1 MRKALLLALAAF
13 VLVGCSGKKEAK
25 TDEEMTHAATHET
38 EAHEQQVDVP
48 NDGTMPDLSGITWMD
63 GPEGMKYHVL
73 TDGNGA
79 QPQTGQKVEMHYSVW
94 FEDGKLLDSS
104 RQRNST
110 YTFTLGNRE
119 VIRGWDIGVALM
131 HQGDRWLL
139 KLPPNLAYGERGRP
153 GVPPNSTLIF
163 DVEVVSIP

>member
-1 MRKALLLALAAF
+1 MRKVLVLALIAAF
-13 VLVGCSGKKEAK
+13 VIGCSGKQEAK
-25 TDEEMTHAATHET
+25 TDSETTHEAT
-38 EAHEQQVDVP
+38 QETTAQDQKVAVP
-48 NDGTMPDLSGITWMD
+48 DDGTMPDLSGIVWTD
-63 GPEGMKYHVL
+63 GPEGMQYYVL
-73 TDGNGA
+73 NKGTGA
-79 QPQTGQKVEMHYSVW
+79 QPQNGQKVEMHYSVW

-104 RQRNST
+104 RQRNKT
-110 YTFTLGNRE
+110 FTFTLGNRE
-119 VIRGWDIGVALM
+119 VIRGWDIGVAQM